1 MKRMLLCK
9 MLALALA
16 LIMIAAALSACTSSS
31 VPEAPSA
38 SPSASAS
45 VTPSASPS
53 SVPTETPTKMP
64 TDTPSVKPTDAP
76 TSEAEISASPEASAS
91 SAPAN
96 PMVSETPPA
105 ITVEEEKGPL
115 DGVIVGI
122 DPGHQA
128 HGNSEKE
135 PVSPGSTETK
145 AKVSSGT
152 QGVKTRIP
160 EYEVN
165 LQVGLLLRDALEA
178 QGATVYMTRESNDV
192 DISNVERATMMN
204 ELGANIVLRLHCNG
218 STNQSV
224 SGIGLYVKSSGD
236 GAEESYAICEPLI
249 KAMGEATGARTED
262 IHVRDIYSG
271 LNWSTV
277 PSILVEMGYMSNAEE
292 DERLCSDEYQCLL
305 VEGMV
310 QGLIDYY
317 DVHPVSQPLSES
329 LTAKESAAPTPS
341 AAPASQDEY

>member
-1 MKRMLLCK
+1 MKRIPSK
-9 MLALALA
+9 VLALVLT
-16 LIMIAAALSACTSSS
+16 LIMMAAALSACTSSQVS
-31 VPEAPSA
+31 REPSA
-38 SPSASAS
+38 SPSVSPSGSPS
-45 VTPSASPS
+45 VSPSITPSSEPTKAPTKEPTNTPS
-53 SVPTETPTKMP
+53 S
-64 TDTPSVKPTDAP
+64 KPTDAP
-76 TSEAEISASPEASAS
+76 TATVKPSASPEGEAS
-91 SAPAN
+91 SAPVN
-96 PMVSETPPA
+96 PMASETPPI
-105 ITVEEEKGPL
+105 ITIEEERGPL
-115 DGVIVGI
+115 DGVIIGI

-128 HGNSEKE
+128 HGNSDKE

-152 QGVKTRIP
+152 QGVKTRVP

-204 ELGANIVLRLHCNG
+204 ELGAHVVLRLHCNG

-236 GAEESYAICEPLI
+236 GAEESYAVCEPLI
-249 KAMGEATGARTED
+249 KAMGEATGSKTED

-277 PSILVEMGYMSNAEE
+277 PSILVEMGYMSNPDE
-292 DERLCSDEYQCLL
+292 DEKLCSEEYQLLL

-310 QGLIDYY
+310 QGLSDYFAE
-317 DVHPVSQPLSES
+317 HPVTPEES
-329 LTAKESAAPTPS
+329 TAPTAS
-341 AAPASQDEY
+341 AAPAAQGE